1 MPRRPDDA
9 LACAAQ
15 ASADTASGCHAFTQ
29 YRELAMTD
37 TTAAS
42 GLIVLQGNRMEDLRD
57 LTLKWLGRR
66 PLHRP

>member
-1 MPRRPDDA
+1 
-9 LACAAQ
+9 
-15 ASADTASGCHAFTQ
+15 
-29 YRELAMTD
+29 MTD

-66 PLHRP
+66 PLHPLARTLFLVQSNGIAQWLKTS